1 MSLKIHIANINL
13 ALNKFVLNSLI
24 LCDYFFYETASCPGM
39 NWFPFC
45 HLQTHLSFISRIR
58 DLKLSKDLFNIQ
70 LEKTR
75 DLYFIKQNHFIFAL
89 CVNSKKFCLPKGFFL
104 PISILKKNSQPLMSA
119 VLKEKKRQIGI
130 KYSLNSNYT
139 LCG

>member
-1 MSLKIHIANINL
+1 MWL
-13 ALNKFVLNSLI
+13 
-24 LCDYFFYETASCPGM
+24 FFYETASCPGM

-45 HLQTHLSFISRIR
+45 HLQTHLFFISRIR

-75 DLYFIKQNHFIFAL
+75 DLYFIKQNDFIFAL
-89 CVNSKKFCLPKGFFL
+89 CVNSKKFCLLKGFFL

-139 LCG
+139 LWLKLIPVNTYVGCLKVQLIDPKNRYM

>member
-24 LCDYFFYETASCPGM
+24 LCDYFFM
-39 NWFPFC
+39 KQ
-45 HLQTHLSFISRIR
+45 HLVRVWTDFLFVIYKHTYFFISRIR

-75 DLYFIKQNHFIFAL
+75 DLYFIKQNDFIFAL
-89 CVNSKKFCLPKGFFL
+89 CVNSKKFCLLKGFFL

>member
-24 LCDYFFYETASCPGM
+24 LCDYFFM
-39 NWFPFC
+39 KQ
-45 HLQTHLSFISRIR
+45 HLVRVWTDFLFVIYKHTYFFISRIR

-70 LEKTR
+70 LEKTW
-75 DLYFIKQNHFIFAL
+75 DLYFIKQNVFIFAL

-119 VLKEKKRQIGI
+119 VLKEKKTNRDKI
-130 KYSLNSNYT
+130 
-139 LCG
+139 

>member
-24 LCDYFFYETASCPGM
+24 LCDFLWNSILSGYELIS
-39 NWFPFC
+39 F
-45 HLQTHLSFISRIR
+45 LSFTNTLILSRIR

-75 DLYFIKQNHFIFAL
+75 DLYFIKQNDFIFAL
-89 CVNSKKFCLPKGFFL
+89 CVNSKKFCLLKGFFL